1 MTDRDQIAGIAL
13 LLIGAGCLLWL
24 LLSAGL
30 DGGDVLIGLGVG
42 VLLSRVR

>member
-1 MTDRDQIAGIAL
+1 MTRYQADGIFVL
-13 LLIGAGCLLWL
+13 LVTAGCLLWF
-24 LLSAGL
+24 LLSDGL